1 LIGSNAFDASER
13 NRRFLEYVVEETLAG
28 RAERIKA
35 YNVATE
41 VFGRDVNF
49 DPQLDPVVRMEAR
62 RLRTSLERYYLTEG
76 KRSEL
81 RITLPKGGYVPEFL
95 SSKTMVEPMD
105 PVSCE
110 PGSGPATSS
119 QRVVF
124 IDVLPFEAE
133 GDLTTFFNL
142 GHSFRNQII
151 VALNR
156 IPEIRV
162 RCVAPGNETPGASA
176 VSDHDK
182 HLTLRGSAALFA
194 GNLNV
199 TALLSHSQTG
209 EVIWGETFRRD
220 FDPRG
225 LLDARDELA
234 NRLVRAMTGPNGPLF
249 EMVASIRPPKPDA
262 DLVSPLVHL
271 LRPAG
276 ELAAS

>member
-1 LIGSNAFDASER
+1 MIGSNAFDASER

-81 RITLPKGGYVPEFL
+81 RISLPKGGYVPEFL
-95 SSKTMVEPMD
+95 STKTMLD
-105 PVSCE
+105 ATDSISWE
-110 PGSGPATSS
+110 PGPAPASSGQGS
-119 QRVVF
+119 VV

-133 GDLTTFFNL
+133 GDLTTFCNL
-142 GHSFRNQII
+142 GHGFRNQII

-156 IPEIRV
+156 IPEIQV
-162 RCVAPGNETPGASA
+162 LCVAPGNETPGAFA
-176 VSDHDK
+176 VSDHDTR
-182 HLTLRGSAALFA
+182 LTLRGSAALFA

-199 TALLSHSQTG
+199 TALLSRSHTG
-209 EVIWGETFRRD
+209 ELVWGETFRRE

-234 NRLVRAMTGPNGPLF
+234 DRLVRAMTGPKGPLF
-249 EMVASIRPPKPDA
+249 ETVASNKPPRPDA
-262 DLVSPLVHL
+262 ELVPSLVLL
-271 LRPAG
+271 LRRDG
-276 ELAAS
+276 R